1 MCELCNLERNSMWYY
16 EDEDFIICNCTT
28 CKIPMIVSKD
38 HDYDISGA
46 TIEAYIKGMVSNVF
60 HIGGVETEAYI
71 KGIVKGVF
79 HGKNFSFRKEQRK
92 VKNHF
97 HWHIILE

>member
-1 MCELCNLERNSMWYY
+1 MWYY
-16 EDEDFIICNCTT
+16 EDDEFIICNCTT
-28 CKIPMIVSKD
+28 CKIPMIVAKD
-38 HDYDISGA
+38 HDLIIKVGD
-46 TIEAYIKGMVSNVF
+46 TI
-60 HIGGVETEAYI
+60 TEAYI

-79 HGKNFSFRKEQRK
+79 HGKNFHFRKEQRK